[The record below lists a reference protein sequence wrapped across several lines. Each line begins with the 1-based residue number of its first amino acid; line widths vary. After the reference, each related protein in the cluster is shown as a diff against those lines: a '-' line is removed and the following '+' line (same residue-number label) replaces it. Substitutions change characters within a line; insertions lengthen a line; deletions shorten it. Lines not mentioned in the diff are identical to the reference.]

1 MEVLLYTILTLCVL
15 GVLAAVILYVV
26 VISTGMTASANAELK
41 FVALGADNNL
51 GLRIDNIKLVG
62 DK

>member
-1 MEVLLYTILTLCVL
+1 MRMYFRVGDFYRDD
-15 GVLAAVILYVV
+15 G
-26 VISTGMTASANAELK
+26 SANAELK

-51 GLRIDNIKLVG
+51 GLRIDDIKLVG